1 MKVQQITPQVNSN
14 KKNDVRFKGFVDT
27 AAITGSTALRFLDV
41 NQAVGANI
49 MDLSTMVVP
58 RTAYDFAH
66 RGPSAGI
73 ETARRESAG
82 TFNHAMVGVYGTVAG
97 AALAITLKNKFGFNM
112 NHIFADNNTIDILSN
127 IHHANVQ
134 AKAAD
139 PLKASLSKIAD
150 SIYVRNT
157 DVNPENGWASIKD
170 AKNDFVETLYEKLKD
185 SNIKKLDKD
194 SKEFIY
200 SSVTSAAGGEK
211 NVKLVGENGKEAHTS
226 LKNLIDNVYNIM
238 KSFESKD
245 VKEIFETTPDLKAN
259 DFIKSLKKFNLN
271 RAAAGLGFATLF
283 GMSVQPINMYLTKKK
298 TGQDG
303 FVGVPGRKKDNSAGF
318 KMQKLATA
326 LAFSTAALAT
336 ITTNP
341 SKLLSKVQFQGML
354 PTINQLKLVYGLTIG
369 SRLISARDK
378 DELRESLVKDTLGF
392 SSLLVLGSLITKGTA
407 KLLDKSGS
415 LINLSKEDGKGFLKW
430 VANSS
435 LKTRDEVLYSALKN
449 HGISTVKDGKAL
461 KYSEL
466 LKLLPKEDK
475 ITRIKLRNL
484 NIAQI
489 VGYAYSALV
498 LGLLI
503 PKVNDEMSKRNEAKR
518 LAKLAAEEKAVSE
531 TAKTEQNN
539 QIESKMNVNNS
550 NSFIDKS
557 KFLGA

>member
-1 MKVQQITPQVNSN
+1 MKVQQITPQINSR
-14 KKNDVRFKGFVDT
+14 KKEDIQFKGFVDT
-27 AAITGSTALRFLDV
+27 AAIAGSAALRFLDV
-41 NQAVGANI
+41 NQAIGANI

-58 RTAYDFAH
+58 RTAYDFRH
-66 RGPSAGI
+66 RGPSAGV

-97 AALAITLKNKFGFNM
+97 AALAMTLKNKFGFNM
-112 NHIFADNNTIDILSN
+112 NHIFADNNTIDIISN
-127 IHHANVQ
+127 IHHANIQ
-134 AKAAD
+134 AKSAD
-139 PLKASLSKIAD
+139 PLKESLSKIAD

-157 DVNPENGWASIKD
+157 DINPQDGWASIKD
-170 AKNDFVETLYEKLKD
+170 AKNDFVETLYKELKD
-185 SNIKKLDKD
+185 KNIKKLGKE

-200 SSVTSAAGGEK
+200 ASVTSAAGGEK
-211 NVKLVGENGKEAHTS
+211 NVKLVGENGREAHTS
-226 LKNLIDNVYNIM
+226 LKNLIDDVYNIM
-238 KSFESKD
+238 KSFETKG
-245 VKEIFETTPDLKAN
+245 VKEIFENTSDLKAN
-259 DFIKSLKKFNLN
+259 DFIKSLKKFNLK

-318 KMQKLATA
+318 KMQKAVAA
-326 LAFSTAALAT
+326 LAFSAAGLAT
-336 ITTNP
+336 ITTKP

-435 LKTRDEVLYSALKN
+435 LKTRDEVLYSALKK
-449 HGISTVKDGKAL
+449 HGISTVKDGKAI

-475 ITRIKLRNL
+475 LTRIKLRNL
-484 NIAQI
+484 NMAQL

-518 LAKLAAEEKAVSE
+518 LAKLAAEEKANTQTVQPASNTQVE
-531 TAKTEQNN
+531 DKLT
-539 QIESKMNVNNS
+539 VNT